1 MFLPNQY
8 LTQCFN
14 DIKKQ
19 DQIKIYIL
27 QFYTWFIYRLYDRIV
42 YVVYFTQMPFYPIGK
57 EVIFAHIW

>member
-14 DIKKQ
+14 DIKKTRS
-19 DQIKIYIL
+19 DKNLHTSILYMIYI
-27 QFYTWFIYRLYDRIV
+27 YTLYDKIV

-57 EVIFAHIW
+57 EVLFAHI